1 MRNCLE
7 TVKKLSGIRKLV
19 LFGLLLVGYSPPGKP
34 TVWDANDINH
44 AASIYVRTYVRT
56 FARTFV
62 TAFRHCMSGPRTYVR
77 TYVRTYLL
85 LTYVRTY
92 LDGGGRS
99 LPSPLL
105 GHALQNNWDKPAR
118 SGHALHI
125 VWNKPAFV
133 WTRPLAC
140 LGQVQSGDR
149 PCNILGT
156 SPLLG
161 TAGKRPVRL
170 VAIAPAQLVQGYVR
184 KYVRT
189 YV

>member
-1 MRNCLE
+1 MVCRRGSSRGSVTPSRLCVARKIQDCACTTNTDGEASDDL
-7 TVKKLSGIRKLV
+7 KKKNG
-19 LFGLLLVGYSPPGKP
+19 F
-34 TVWDANDINH
+34 
-44 AASIYVRTYVRT
+44 
-56 FARTFV
+56 
-62 TAFRHCMSGPRTYVR
+62 
-77 TYVRTYLL
+77 LL

-184 KYVRT
+184 TYVRT